1 MGGLSEKDRAPS
13 LEDSSADDER
23 PGHVVDNRG
32 RSVWQWANV
41 SSNSTSVLLKRLE
54 HPDLALED
62 PDLAKERV
70 DRTAG
75 RPGSS
80 LIDRDEQEAVVS
92 QLARGRE
99 RDVVRAPLIDEAVD
113 DRQQLRLLDLAQRP
127 RG

>member
-54 HPDLALED
+54 HPDLALE
-62 PDLAKERV
+62 ATQRV
-70 DRTAG
+70 PAVPRAATAG
-75 RPGSS
+75 MPSK
-80 LIDRDEQEAVVS
+80 AVLKPDDGQKATKTDKPAEPADS
-92 QLARGRE
+92 ARRVTDAGGGFDPYNSR
-99 RDVVRAPLIDEAVD
+99 
-113 DRQQLRLLDLAQRP
+113 
-127 RG
+127 